1 MTRQDALETREYY
14 VRAASSRSRAVI
26 AVTPSYRTVILGTV
40 RLYCEGL
47 AQRLSGTPLNV
58 IDMASTWPEA
68 YDRIRRQ
75 RPQVVLMDASSH
87 EFLPRVALLR
97 EVQDLIVVAFAVNE
111 DEGNVIACAEAGVS
125 AFVERSASIDDL
137 VDAVVRGLRG
147 ELQLSPRMA
156 ATLFR
161 RVGTLGR
168 PGAVPRGAHLTARER
183 EILLMLRSGM
193 SNKEIAAGLGLRLP
207 TVKNHVHRLL
217 EKLGVH
223 RRGEAIALTHG

>member
-1 MTRQDALETREYY
+1 M
-14 VRAASSRSRAVI
+14 I

-40 RLYCEGL
+40 KLYCEGL
-47 AQRLSGTPLNV
+47 AQRLSATPLHV
-58 IDMASTWPEA
+58 IDMATTWAEA
-68 YDRIRRQ
+68 YDRIRRH
-75 RPQVVLMDASSH
+75 RPDVVLMDASSH
-87 EFLPRVALLR
+87 EFLPHVALLR
-97 EVQDLIVVAFAVNE
+97 DVQDLIVVAFAVSD
-111 DEGNVIACAEAGVS
+111 DEGDIIACAEAGVS

-147 ELQLSPRMA
+147 ELQLSPRLA

-168 PGAVPRGAHLTARER
+168 PGALPRGARLTARER

-193 SNKEIAAGLGLRLP
+193 SNKEIATGLGLCVP

-223 RRGEAIALTHG
+223 RRSEAVALTRV